1 MENDIIFSWALDADG
16 EWKHVDDVPRGLAC
30 NCVCPHCNERLK
42 ACQGEHPELR
52 SHGFSHHSKTR
63 RANLKICYYV
73 SLYKRAESIIKEK
86 GCVHA
91 PSYFGIFRDIDLKF
105 KKDSIRIDNEFERED
120 KQPDVIATSVD
131 GEQYLIEF
139 VFNCKVQHKKPI
151 DYKNLTCLEINLSKQ
166 TFETLEDFLLHS
178 KEDRQWLNNENYFN
192 RVEETYRKENKSVRL
207 VPEEEC
213 QQCELKSLCVAVKN
227 KDKTGP
233 LFIENSGNQYRLCKT
248 EEYKVKLE
256 EKRIEEEREEER
268 RRQELEL
275 NLRRMAEER
284 NRAEIEERKKK
295 EEERIEEEKREAER
309 RRQAQELE
317 MANLRRMAEEQNR
330 AEIEERKK
338 RDWERKHRFNEL
350 KKQNAPQSPVIID
363 EEPSCFNC
371 RSNLSW
377 GNIDELARCG
387 AYISLGIKMMNN
399 PDVAKNCRLYK
410 HK

>member
-139 VFNCKVQHKKPI
+139 VFNYKVQHKKPI
-151 DYKNLTCLEINLSKQ
+151 DYKNLTCLEIDLSKQ

-178 KEDRQWLNNENYFN
+178 KDDRQWLNNENYFN

-233 LFIENSGNQYRLCKT
+233 LFIENSGNQYRICKT
-248 EEYKVKLE
+248 EEYKVKL
-256 EKRIEEEREEER
+256 
-268 RRQELEL
+268 
-275 NLRRMAEER
+275 
-284 NRAEIEERKKK
+284 

-309 RRQAQELE
+309 RRLAQELE

-377 GNIDELARCG
+377 GNIGELARCG